1 MRLLRNSLLAILS
14 LALGALLSEGFLRL
28 LIPVEAQFETW
39 FTPGIEEWDPEFGAV
54 YRPDWEGTMRHMDGV
69 YRGVPLKLDEHGF
82 RPPAHND
89 LPGRPKRILLMGGRS
104 AMMSYGLPENE
115 TIPARLVAA
124 AGVPMEA
131 QSIAWAGGNLIRSW
145 NLYRRHLA
153 DEDWDLVVISH
164 VNPYLPAYKDHSAFD
179 RVPPPA
185 PKEWIFR
192 YMDGIL
198 LWRDGLF
205 VKAGR
210 AAFQS
215 YLGYGMV
222 RLAYAGLKELEQW
235 QGAPEKSQQAI
246 IRSQAAPPDP
256 AALADYMAFLKHV
269 EAHFT
274 ARGIPVVLHLIARPY
289 AERNHHAPY
298 REPLS
303 REFDVL
309 DLQER
314 LYDNLSPS
322 AFIANGHYDRELADQ
337 IGKELAREVSTRLS
351 ATDP

>member
-1 MRLLRNSLLAILS
+1 MRFLRNSLLVILS
-14 LALGALLSEGFLRL
+14 LVLGALLSEGFLRL

-39 FTPGIEEWDPEFGAV
+39 FTPGIEAWDPEFGAV
-54 YRPDWEGTMRHMDGV
+54 YRPNWEGTMRHLDGV
-69 YRGVPLKLDEHGF
+69 YRGVPLQLDEHGF
-82 RPPAHND
+82 RPPARND

-104 AMMSYGLPENE
+104 AMMSYGLPDKE
-115 TIPARLVAA
+115 TIPARMVAA
-124 AGVPMEA
+124 ADVPMEA

-179 RVPPPA
+179 RLPPPA
-185 PKEWIFR
+185 PKEWVFR

-222 RLAYAGLKELEQW
+222 RLADAALKEVAQL
-235 QGAPEKSQQAI
+235 QGAPGTSQQEI
-246 IRSQAAPPDP
+246 IRAQAAPPDP
-256 AALADYMAFLKHV
+256 AALADYTDFLKHV
-269 EAHFT
+269 EVHFA
-274 ARGIPVVLHLIARPY
+274 ARGIPVILHFIPRPY
-289 AERNHHAPY
+289 AERDHHAPY

-303 REFDVL
+303 EEFDVI
-309 DLQER
+309 DLHGR
-314 LYDNLSPS
+314 LYDSLSPS
-322 AFIANGHYDRELADQ
+322 AFIANGHYNRELADL